1 MPPIRLS
8 DSELAAVFD
17 AAKPLAID
25 LRDPF
30 LRAVAH
36 ELQGCRE
43 IGPGVV
49 HQVCREQQRIF
60 MNAPGRISL
69 AQAARASIADRRR
82 GDASRENLMQNP
94 ALCCHADGDSLVTV
108 TRR

>member
-1 MPPIRLS
+1 MPPLKLS
-8 DSELAAVFD
+8 DDEMSAVMSAAR
-17 AAKPLAID
+17 PLSIE

-36 ELQGCRE
+36 ELQGCSE

-60 MNAPGRISL
+60 MNGAWP
-69 AQAARASIADRRR
+69 
-82 GDASRENLMQNP
+82 EF
-94 ALCCHADGDSLVTV
+94 
-108 TRR
+108 TRSAGAGKYR

>member
-8 DSELAAVFD
+8 DSDVVMAA
-17 AAKPLAID
+17 ARPLAVEA
-25 LRDPF
+25 RDPF

-49 HQVCREQQRIF
+49 HQVCREQQRLF
-60 MNAPGRISL
+60 MNGAWPDFPR
-69 AQAARASIADRRR
+69 AAGASKYR
-82 GDASRENLMQNP
+82 
-94 ALCCHADGDSLVTV
+94 
-108 TRR
+108 